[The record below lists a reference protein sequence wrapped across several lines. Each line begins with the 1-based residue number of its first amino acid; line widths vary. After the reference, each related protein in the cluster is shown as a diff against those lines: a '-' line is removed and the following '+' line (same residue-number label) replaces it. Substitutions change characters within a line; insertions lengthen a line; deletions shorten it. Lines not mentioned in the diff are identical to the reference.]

1 MSLKRILI
9 TGANKGIGLATV
21 EAVLAHDAST
31 VVLLGSRN
39 ADRGTAARD
48 ALVAK
53 QGDWAAR
60 IETVTIDVGSDASV
74 TEAAAAVKAKHGEK
88 ALAAVVNNAGVNLG
102 SPDVAETVNVN
113 TLGPKRV
120 VDAFLPLLQ
129 EDGRIVNVS
138 SASGPM
144 FIAKCSDERKAQLT
158 SKDVTWAQ
166 IEAVIAEATKIN
178 DAKGDFGAAGLGDG
192 NAYGLSKACLNA
204 YTLLL
209 AREHPKLTI
218 NACTPGFIETDLTR
232 PFAESRGITPAEMG
246 MKSPG
251 EGTKATLHCLFGDIG
266 ASGHY
271 FGSDAVRSPL
281 HKYRGPGDPPY
292 TGE

>member
-74 TEAAAAVKAKHGEK
+74 AEAAAAVKAKHGEK